1 MNEPTAYTF
10 PRFATLSKK
19 PAVKKITVDLTPTEA
34 SVLEKYCN
42 QTGKAATDVILEL
55 IQKLS

>member
-1 MNEPTAYTF
+1 MNEPAAYTF
-10 PRFATLSKK
+10 PGFTTLSQK
-19 PAVKKITVDLTPTEA
+19 PAVKEITVDLTPTEA